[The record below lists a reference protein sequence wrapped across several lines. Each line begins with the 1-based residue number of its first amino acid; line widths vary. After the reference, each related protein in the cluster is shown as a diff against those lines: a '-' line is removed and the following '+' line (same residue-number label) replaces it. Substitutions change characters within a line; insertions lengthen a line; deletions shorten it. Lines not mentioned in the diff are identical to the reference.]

1 VALVDRVLRRAPRSA
16 PVPVEDQRMS
26 ILEHLEAL
34 RRALI
39 ISMAAWGLATV
50 VAFFFAGQVISLL
63 ITRAGVGHGIFL
75 APAGGLLLSLKVAVY
90 LGFIVAAP
98 VVIQQV
104 WWFVSPGLHRH
115 ERRLMLPLI
124 VATIIFFALGVAAA
138 IFALPLYL
146 HVLNALSPPN
156 TVYLADIGELIG
168 FILTMVIG
176 FGLVFELP
184 VVLFVLGILGVIS
197 SRWLYKNRPW
207 WFIALALLANFMT
220 PGVDPLT
227 PLIMFVPLYVFYEA
241 TALVLKLSRR

>member
-1 VALVDRVLRRAPRSA
+1 MALLDRVLRRAPRA
-16 PVPVEDQRMS
+16 ADVVEEQRMS
-26 ILEHLEAL
+26 IIEHLEAL

-39 ISMAAWGLATV
+39 ISLAAWGLATV
-50 VAFFFAGQVISLL
+50 AAFFVSGQVISLL

-75 APAGGLLLSLKVAVY
+75 APAGGLLLSLKVAMY
-90 LGFIVAAP
+90 IGFIIAAP
-98 VVIQQV
+98 IVIQQI

-115 ERRLMLPLI
+115 ERRLILPLI
-124 VATIIFFALGVAAA
+124 IATIIFFALGVAAA

-146 HVLNALSPPN
+146 HVLNTLSPPN

-184 VVLFVLGILGVIS
+184 VVLFMLGMLGIVKS
-197 SRWLYKNRPW
+197 SWLYKNRPW
-207 WFIALALLANFMT
+207 WFIALALVANFMT

-227 PLIMFVPLYVFYEA
+227 PLIMFVPLYVFYES
-241 TALVLKLSRR
+241 TALILKLSGR

>member
-1 VALVDRVLRRAPRSA
+1 
-16 PVPVEDQRMS
+16 MS
-26 ILEHLEAL
+26 IIEHLEAL

-39 ISMAAWGLATV
+39 ISLAAWALTTIA
-50 VAFFFAGQVISLL
+50 AFFVSGQVISQL
-63 ITRAGVGHGIFL
+63 ITRAGVGHGIYL
-75 APAGGLLLSLKVAVY
+75 QPAGGLLLELKVAIY
-90 LGFIVAAP
+90 IGFIIAAP

-115 ERRLMLPLI
+115 ERRVMLPLI
-124 VATIIFFALGVAAA
+124 VATIFFFALGVAAA
-138 IFALPLYL
+138 IFALPLYI

-156 TVYLADIGELIG
+156 TTYLADIGELIG

-184 VVLFVLGILGVIS
+184 VVIFLLGTLRIIS

-207 WFIALALLANFMT
+207 WFIGLALIANFLT

-227 PLIMFVPLYVFYEA
+227 PLIMFVPLYIFYEGS
-241 TALVLKLSRR
+241 TLILKLTGK